1 MTLPANLFPM
11 LLTTHFIL
19 SITHFL
25 PAFMLP
31 FTMRTR
37 GTDGDPVVNTE
48 SGRFV
53 RLLVWLEAHGTVI
66 IGAGVAITG
75 IAMLI
80 VLGGAFL
87 DQPWLMLA
95 LAIYATILA
104 VSFFIQRPGIRRLL
118 GLKLAATEV
127 EKERWRVRARRQRP
141 DRGALLGPHGPADR
155 LHLQIVGHN
164 DAVKSQIAPQR
175 TSGADRQRRGQ
186 QRRERRCRL
195 RARRCG
201 GLCRR
206 RCRHRNLGRRE
217 RRCRHRR

>member
-1 MTLPANLFPM
+1 MTLPANLFPL
-11 LLTTHFIL
+11 LLTTHVIL
-19 SITHFL
+19 AISLFL
-25 PAFMLP
+25 PAFLLP

-118 GLKLAATEV
+118 GLKQAATEE
-127 EKERWRVRARRQRP
+127 EKERWRVRARRQRYISYLMA
-141 DRGALLGPHGPADR
+141 GAIGVIGWLMMSKP
-155 LHLQIVGHN
+155 
-164 DAVKSQIAPQR
+164 
-175 TSGADRQRRGQ
+175 TF
-186 QRRERRCRL
+186 
-195 RARRCG
+195 
-201 GLCRR
+201 
-206 RCRHRNLGRRE
+206 
-217 RRCRHRR
+217 